1 MPTKT
6 ITIPAKAIPKA
17 RPRKGK
23 HGFYTPKTTQQFENF
38 IKMIASRHFKQPVAE
53 AEPIDIAITFKLPR
67 PKRLTW
73 KTKPMP
79 EIPCASRPDL
89 DNLEKSVLD
98 GLQGI
103 AFIDD
108 RQVWKKTSKKIYHA
122 GDGRPETIIE
132 ISWGGDI

>member
-6 ITIPAKAIPKA
+6 IVIPAKAIPKA

-38 IKMIASRHFKQPVAE
+38 IKMIASQHF
-53 AEPIDIAITFKLPR
+53 IDIAITFKLPR
-67 PKRLTW
+67 PKRITW

-122 GDGRPETIIE
+122 GNGRPETIIE
-132 ISWGGDI
+132 ISWGDKK